1 MTDKLS
7 PKHRRFVIEYLKDQN
22 SSAAAR
28 RAGYKKKNSDVVGPR
43 LLGYVGI
50 KQAIDDALSNLER
63 KGIADRT
70 ERQRFWTE
78 TMQDRSIEIQH
89 RLKASELLGRSEA
102 DFTDKMMVSLNLES
116 LLSKSDPP
124 KEKP

>member
-1 MTDKLS
+1 
-7 PKHRRFVIEYLKDQN
+7 
-22 SSAAAR
+22 
-28 RAGYKKKNSDVVGPR
+28 
-43 LLGYVGI
+43 
-50 KQAIDDALSNLER
+50 
-63 KGIADRT
+63 
-70 ERQRFWTE
+70 
-78 TMQDRSIEIQH
+78 MQDRSIEIQH

>member
-1 MTDKLS
+1 M
-7 PKHRRFVIEYLKDQN
+7 IEYLKDQN